1 MECNEC
7 KRFLKCYACE
17 NALKCMEVK
26 RILKR
31 IDCFVCEMDC
41 ENLEVDGED
50 DG

>member
-1 MECNEC
+1 MDCNEC

-17 NALKCMEVK
+17 NALKCKEVK

-41 ENLEVDGED
+41 ENLETEGED
-50 DG
+50 E